1 MWNFKRLQMKFHVGS
16 QECLLHRNNMQ
27 DLKLVSQ
34 ANMHMLLVK
43 ETQLFL
49 TQCFTITIQSMISGS
64 SNKTIEEELTVV
76 TKTMPIGIAKVLYPF
91 AHIFGK
97 PKELPPHR

>member
-1 MWNFKRLQMKFHVGS
+1 
-16 QECLLHRNNMQ
+16 
-27 DLKLVSQ
+27 
-34 ANMHMLLVK
+34 
-43 ETQLFL
+43 
-49 TQCFTITIQSMISGS
+49 MISGS

-97 PKELPPHR
+97 PKELPPHRQFDHQINLKEGAQPICLRLYMYGALQKDVIEKLT

>member
-1 MWNFKRLQMKFHVGS
+1 
-16 QECLLHRNNMQ
+16 
-27 DLKLVSQ
+27 
-34 ANMHMLLVK
+34 
-43 ETQLFL
+43 
-49 TQCFTITIQSMISGS
+49 MISGS